1 MVKKITFL
9 FFLCIVLS
17 SYSQSIVGSFNTG
30 TLISNSSMHSIGEI
44 YITPE
49 EGANISSGIIS
60 LVAQVNSATLGL
72 ENISFSKNVSVFPI
86 PTNGVLNINT
96 GKKIRTVDVLDV
108 NGRSIKKYSLFNN
121 QVDISE
127 LNNGLYFIRFTN
139 TSIKPIKILKN

>member
-1 MVKKITFL
+1 
-9 FFLCIVLS
+9 
-17 SYSQSIVGSFNTG
+17 
-30 TLISNSSMHSIGEI
+30 MHSIGEI